1 MFERTARRTLPMA
14 LPLLCLIVLP
24 ACVAGPIAVL
34 GETGPPPPGLAGPL
48 PQVQVMVVDDE
59 GNPVADAAVRFDG
72 TTPVVTG
79 SDGLAAADWPGRPI
93 EVSARGPGL
102 RPASAQI
109 ESLIEEP
116 LQVILEPVVLNG
128 RVVTNSGEAIPGVEV
143 TLGEQKAVSDDSGR
157 FTLRRATKGEIT
169 AWMPAWEQARVP
181 WDGRSRRVTVEM
193 NPLMVR
199 GLHVAGW
206 LPANEEV
213 WPELLGLVERTEL
226 NAMVVDI
233 KDESGSI
240 FHDSKVEVATSAG
253 ALKPEYD
260 IEELAAELH
269 ERGLYLVGR
278 IVVFQDPISARAIPA
293 MAIRDTSTH
302 EPFNKNGQWFLDP
315 TDARARQYAL
325 DLAVEA
331 CESGFDEIQFDYVRF
346 PDGYPVTARFDG
358 PADESARVETITG
371 FLETAE
377 QLLNPKGCAVAA
389 DIFGF
394 IISIESDGGIGQRLE
409 ELSHAVD
416 VVSPMV
422 YPSHYSTGWFDK
434 DCPNDHPHDTVAG
447 ALDDGLPRLPATAV
461 LRPWIQDFDGSYAC
475 GSTGK
480 TVTQV
485 QSQIEAATER
495 GLGYMVWNAASSFTE
510 DAFRLDE

>member
-1 MFERTARRTLPMA
+1 MRLARRTLPLA
-14 LPLLCLIVLP
+14 PLLVCLVLLP
-24 ACVAGPIAVL
+24 ACVAGPVAVL

-48 PQVQVMVVDDE
+48 PQVQVLVVDDE
-59 GNPVADAAVRFDG
+59 GKPVADAAVRFDG
-72 TTPVVTG
+72 TAPVVTG
-79 SDGLAAADWPGRPI
+79 SDGLAAVDWSGRPV
-93 EVSARGPGL
+93 EVNARGPGL

-116 LQVILEPVVLNG
+116 LEVMLQPVVLNG
-128 RVVTNSGEAIPGVEV
+128 RVVTEAGKPITGVEV
-143 TLGEQKAVSDDSGR
+143 TLGEKSTVTDDAGR
-157 FTLRRATKGEIT
+157 FTLRRATKGELT

-193 NPLMVR
+193 SPLMVR

-206 LPANEEV
+206 LPANSDV
-213 WPELLGLVERTEL
+213 WPGLVDLVERTEL
-226 NAMVVDI
+226 NALVVDI
-233 KDESGSI
+233 KDESGSV
-240 FHDSKVEVATSAG
+240 FHDSEVEVATRAG

-260 IEELAAELH
+260 IEELADELH
-269 ERGLYLVGR
+269 ERDLYLIGR
-278 IVVFQDPISARAIPA
+278 IVAFQDPIAARAIPA
-293 MAIRDTSTH
+293 MAIRDTEAH
-302 EPFNKNGQWFLDP
+302 EPYNNNGQWFLDP
-315 TDARARQYAL
+315 TDEKARQYAL

-331 CESGFDEIQFDYVRF
+331 CRGGFDEIQFDYVRF
-346 PDGYPVTARFDG
+346 PDGYPANVRFDG
-358 PADESARVETITG
+358 PADESARVSTINA

-377 QLLNPKGCAVAA
+377 QTLNEMGCAVAA

-394 IISIESDGGIGQRLE
+394 IISIENDGGIGQRLE
-409 ELSHAVD
+409 ELAQSVD

-422 YPSHYSTGWFDK
+422 YPSHYSTGWFQK
-434 DCPNDHPHDTVAG
+434 ECPNDHPHDTVAG

-485 QSQIEAATER
+485 QSQIQAATDR

-510 DAFRLDE
+510 DAFRLEE

>member
-1 MFERTARRTLPMA
+1 MA
-14 LPLLCLIVLP
+14 FLLVCLIVLP
-24 ACVAGPIAVL
+24 ACVAGPVAVL

-48 PQVQVMVVDDE
+48 PQVEVLVVDDE

-72 TTPVVTG
+72 TAPVVTG
-79 SDGLAAADWPGRPI
+79 SDGLAAIDWPGRPV

-116 LQVILEPVVLNG
+116 LQVTLEPVVLNG
-128 RVVTNSGEAIPGVEV
+128 RAVTEDGEPLPGVEV
-143 TLGEQKAVSDDSGR
+143 TLGEQEAVTDDSGR
-157 FTLRRATKGEIT
+157 FTLRRASKGEIT
-169 AWMPAWEQARVP
+169 ASMPAWEQARVP
-181 WDGRSRRVTVEM
+181 WDGRSKRITVEM
-193 NPLMVR
+193 SPLMVR

-213 WPELLGLVERTEL
+213 WPGLLDLVERTEL
-226 NAMVVDI
+226 NALVVDI
-233 KDESGSI
+233 KDESGSV
-240 FHDSKVEVATSAG
+240 FHASEVEVATRAG

-260 IEELAAELH
+260 IAELASELH
-269 ERGLYLVGR
+269 ERDLYLVGR
-278 IVVFQDPISARAIPA
+278 IVAFQDPIAARAISA
-293 MAIRDTSTH
+293 MAIRDTATNG
-302 EPFNKNGQWFLDP
+302 PFNKNGQWFLDP
-315 TDARARQYAL
+315 TDVEARQYAL
-325 DLAVEA
+325 DLAMEA
-331 CESGFDEIQFDYVRF
+331 CRSGFDEIQFDYVRF

-358 PADESARVETITG
+358 DADESARVETITT

-377 QLLNPKGCAVAA
+377 QQLNEIGCAVAA

-394 IISIESDGGIGQRLE
+394 IISIENDGGIGQRLE
-409 ELSHAVD
+409 ELSQAVD

-422 YPSHYSTGWFDK
+422 YPSHYSTGWFQK

-510 DAFRLDE
+510 DAFRVGE

>member
-1 MFERTARRTLPMA
+1 MFERLARRTLPMA
-14 LPLLCLIVLP
+14 PLLVCLVLLP
-24 ACVAGPIAVL
+24 ACVAGPVAVL

-48 PQVQVMVVDDE
+48 PQVQVLVVDDE

-72 TTPVVTG
+72 TAPVVTG
-79 SDGLAAADWPGRPI
+79 SDGLAAVDWPGRPI
-93 EVSARGPGL
+93 EVNAKGPGL

-116 LQVILEPVVLNG
+116 LEVTLQPVVLNG
-128 RVVTNSGEAIPGVEV
+128 RVVTEAGKPITGVEV
-143 TLGEQKAVSDDSGR
+143 TLGEQSTSTDDAGR
-157 FTLRRATKGEIT
+157 FTLRRATKGELT
-169 AWMPAWEQARVP
+169 AWMPAWETARVP

-193 NPLMVR
+193 SPLMVR

-206 LPANEEV
+206 LPANPEV
-213 WPELLGLVERTEL
+213 WPGLVDLVERTEL
-226 NAMVVDI
+226 NALVVDI

-240 FHDSKVEVATSAG
+240 FHESDVEVATRAR

-269 ERGLYLVGR
+269 ERNLYLIGR
-278 IVVFQDPISARAIPA
+278 IVAFQDPIAARAIPA
-293 MAIRDTSTH
+293 MAIRDTDAH
-302 EPFNKNGQWFLDP
+302 EPYNNNGQWFLDP
-315 TDARARQYAL
+315 TDENARQYAL
-325 DLAVEA
+325 DLAAEA
-331 CESGFDEIQFDYVRF
+331 CPGRVRRDPVRLRALSRRLPRQPPIRWTCRRVRPGEHDHCF
-346 PDGYPVTARFDG
+346 PRDRRPDTQRDGLRRRRRHLRVHRLDRERWRDRPAPRGVVAGGGRGVPDGLPQ
-358 PADESARVETITG
+358 P
-371 FLETAE
+371 
-377 QLLNPKGCAVAA
+377 LLDRLVRERLP
-389 DIFGF
+389 
-394 IISIESDGGIGQRLE
+394 QR
-409 ELSHAVD
+409 
-416 VVSPMV
+416 P
-422 YPSHYSTGWFDK
+422 
-434 DCPNDHPHDTVAG
+434 PHDTVAG
-447 ALDDGLPRLPATAV
+447 ALDDGIPRLPATAV